1 MTPDR
6 IPLELI
12 DIPADRLRDLDLAWV
27 EALAGMI
34 QISGQHQPIVLRPH
48 GDDRYWLV
56 AGEHRFA
63 AVARNGAPDILAI
76 VRELTDDEARLVEID
91 ENLIRRELGPLDRA
105 LFLAERKR
113 VWERLHPETRDGG
126 DRKSSD
132 FKGKNQIAKLAIRF
146 SEDVAEKVG
155 LSERSVQRACEI
167 AAGLRPDTL
176 VDLRRTYLADH
187 QRDLETFSKLPL
199 EGQRI
204 ALEKLT
210 SGAAETIKSALA
222 TETEERDGPA
232 PVTAEK
238 LLGLWSRMGAKERR
252 QFLTTIGVD
261 ADVQDRIVNPR
272 RRGG

>member
-34 QISGQHQPIVLRPH
+34 QVSGQHQPIVLRPH
-48 GDDRYWLV
+48 GDERYWLV

-76 VRELTDDEARLVEID
+76 VRVLTDDEARLVEID

-113 VWERLHPETRDGG
+113 VWERLHPETAHGG
-126 DRKSSD
+126 NRAEKS
-132 FKGKNQIAKLAIRF
+132 GKFQVAKLATRF

-167 AAGLRPDTL
+167 AAGLRPETL
-176 VDLRRTYLADH
+176 ADLRRTYLADH
-187 QRDLETFSKLPL
+187 QRDLEAYSKLSP
-199 EGQRI
+199 EQQRV
-204 ALEKLT
+204 ALDKLT
-210 SGAAETIKSALA
+210 SGAAETVKAVFAGEAGESS
-222 TETEERDGPA
+222 GPA

-238 LLGLWSRMGAKERR
+238 LLALWSRMGAKERR

-261 ADVQDRIVNPR
+261 ADAQDRIVNPR